1 MTKIKVEGYA
11 SLVRDT
17 QTGAIIN
24 TDKSSYNVYMQRVLK
39 RKKEGDTLR
48 SAVKE
53 INTLKAEL
61 REIKQLIIGLKK

>member
-1 MTKIKVEGYA
+1 MSKIKVEGYA

-17 QTGAIIN
+17 QSGAIIN
-24 TDKSSYNVYMQRVLK
+24 TDRSAYNVYMQRVL
-39 RKKEGDTLR
+39 RTKKETDTLR

-53 INTLKAEL
+53 INNLKAEL